1 MVKGIGIDI
10 LKISNI
16 LENNLKQSDSF
27 FKKTYSL
34 EEIQQAKTRQN
45 PKYYYATR
53 FSAKEAVFKCFNI
66 NGERT
71 ILNEIT
77 ILDDE
82 DGKPSVKLS
91 GEFLKLAKAK
101 NIDEILITISYEEEY
116 AVAFAVAQ
124 SK

>member
-1 MVKGIGIDI
+1 MIKGIGTDI

-16 LENNLKQSDSF
+16 LESNLEQSDSF
-27 FKKTYSL
+27 LKKTYSL
-34 EEIQQAKTRQN
+34 EEIEQAKSRPN

-66 NGERT
+66 NGEH
-71 ILNEIT
+71 IVLNEIT

-91 GEFLKLAKAK
+91 GKLAQLAKDK
-101 NIDEILITISYEEEY
+101 NIDEILISISYEQEY
-116 AVAFAVAQ
+116 AVTFAVAQ